1 MMNSNEK
8 KILVIGS
15 YNVGLSCQSDRVP
28 VWGETL
34 IGKNFSE
41 SNGGK
46 GANQAVA
53 AARLGG
59 NVAFVGC
66 LGNDRYGDEGLSMLE
81 NERVDTSGVSRST
94 HNKTGVGFIFLNSQG
109 DNCILVDPG
118 ANNDLLPNNVSVLR
132 KIDEADIIVCQLE
145 NRLDTVKEA
154 MRYANQLGKVVILN
168 PAPANSDA
176 LELLQY
182 ATVINP
188 NESELLILNGE
199 QPDAEL
205 SVEKCT
211 EFAIRLLK
219 KGPKAVVVTRGENGA
234 LVVTQDSV
242 VQVPTFKVEPIDTTG
257 AGDSFT
263 GALAVYLAKGR
274 TLEDAVRKASVVG
287 AYCVTKRIVIPGLPT
302 QEQIVEFEKSFM
314 ATQIEKVGN

>member
-1 MMNSNEK
+1 MHLDDN

-15 YNVGLSCQSDRVP
+15 YNVGLSCESDRVP

-46 GANQAVA
+46 GSNQAVA

-66 LGNDRYGDEGLSMLE
+66 LGDDRFGDEGLSMLE
-81 NERVDTSGVSRST
+81 NEKVDISGVSRST
-94 HNKTGVGFIFLNSQG
+94 EKSTGVGFIFLNSQG
-109 DNCILVDPG
+109 ENCILVDPG
-118 ANNDLLPNNVSVLR
+118 ANNDLSPNDVSGLS
-132 KIDEADIIVCQLE
+132 KIDEADIIICQLE

-154 MRYANQLGKVVILN
+154 MRYAKKLNKTVILN
-168 PAPANSDA
+168 PAPANSEA

-182 ATVINP
+182 ATIINP
-188 NESELLILNGE
+188 NESELLILSGE
-199 QPDAEL
+199 EPDAEL
-205 SVEKCT
+205 SVEKCEELAT
-211 EFAIRLLK
+211 QLLE
-219 KGPKAVVVTRGENGA
+219 KGPKAVIVTRGEDGA
-234 LVVTQDSV
+234 LVVTRDSV
-242 VQVPTFKVEPIDTTG
+242 VQVPTLKVDVVDTTG

-274 TLEDAVRKASVVG
+274 TVEEAVRKASIVG
-287 AYCVTKRIVIPGLPT
+287 AYCVTKHNVIPGLPT
-302 QEQIVEFEKSFM
+302 PEELVKFRMQFEEIK
-314 ATQIEKVGN
+314 TEKVEA